1 MRGSDL
7 PDCVTRSPEK
17 EGAGGLLSSLPLHQQ
32 GRPAEER
39 GEDYADNLG
48 AQTQSCTTA
57 CAQS

>member
-7 PDCVTRSPEK
+7 PDFVTRSLEK
-17 EGAGGLLSSLPLHQQ
+17 EGAGCFFSPLPLNRQ

-48 AQTQSCTTA
+48 TQAQSCTTA
-57 CAQS
+57 CAQ